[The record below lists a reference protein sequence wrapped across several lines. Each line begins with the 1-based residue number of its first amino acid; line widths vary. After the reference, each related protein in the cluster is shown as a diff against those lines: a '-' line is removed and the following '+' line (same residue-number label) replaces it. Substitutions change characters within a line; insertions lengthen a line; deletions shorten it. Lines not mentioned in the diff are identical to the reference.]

1 MVTTFQRAYPPTQP
15 APGLAYW
22 FPFRGTELLVR
33 EQGQELSLALCNA
46 ADMAIFEPQAALY
59 IGTLGGIPC
68 MTCEV
73 GSESALP
80 QDWKLLGLRALF
92 GCFEDAAYE
101 AARYAWQILYWQ
113 RNSRYCPY
121 CSHPMGELFES
132 WGRKCPNCGYIG
144 YPPVIPAI
152 LVLVHNGDQVLLAH
166 QPGWGKRYSI
176 LAGFVEPGET
186 LEECVKR
193 EVREEVNIEIDD
205 VTYVASQPW
214 PFPTQLMIG
223 FTARYVSGE
232 IHPDQQELDHAA
244 WFRFDDLPELPA
256 PLSLSYQIIKTWVDT
271 QTAGAHT

>member
-1 MVTTFQRAYPPTQP
+1 
-15 APGLAYW
+15 
-22 FPFRGTELLVR
+22 
-33 EQGQELSLALCNA
+33 
-46 ADMAIFEPQAALY
+46 
-59 IGTLGGIPC
+59 
-68 MTCEV
+68 
-73 GSESALP
+73 
-80 QDWKLLGLRALF
+80 
-92 GCFEDAAYE
+92 
-101 AARYAWQILYWQ
+101 
-113 RNSRYCPY
+113 
-121 CSHPMGELFES
+121 MGELFES